1 MAVPER
7 EIIIIPATI
16 HRGSTKKLD
25 RQLNVAGYCRV
36 STEQDEQLLSYDAQK
51 KYYSELIERTP
62 EWSLAGIY
70 ADAGI
75 SGATAEKRPDFMK
88 MIRHCKAGKI
98 DLIITKSISRFARNT
113 LDSIG
118 YVRKLK
124 AMGIGVLFEKE
135 NINSLD
141 CTSEVIL
148 TILSSLAQE
157 ELISLSANVKMG
169 KRMAMKQ
176 GKDFFPYSTIYA
188 YKKGED
194 GKPEI
199 IPEEAE
205 VVRQIYRRYLAGD
218 SVLTIRDALNRDGVP
233 SPRNKQ
239 EWTTTTLRN
248 ILENERFCG
257 DVILQ
262 KTYVTDPISK
272 KIKKNNGELPKVFI
286 KNNHPA
292 IIERSEYERA
302 QLERARRTSKPKTSD
317 KTQTE
322 LGKYSS
328 MYALTGVL
336 ICGECGTPYKR
347 ITWTIRGVKKVV
359 WRCIS
364 RFDHGRKYCKNS
376 PTLDEESLHNAIV
389 AALAATRGER
399 ASESTYLVEQLKRSF
414 LQEEPDSVG
423 MDQLEAQIRVLKSQV
438 MTLMTE
444 SITSNTLAE
453 NEGKLKEM
461 SDTITA
467 LNAKLEKQKDAGMRN
482 GIIESRL
489 SATAEALAQVP
500 DQIVAYDDNLVRQL
514 IDTIKVIDSERL
526 LIIYK
531 DGTQYEQPI
540 NPNIRGYRFSS

>member
-1 MAVPER
+1 MSGPER
-7 EIIIIPATI
+7 EVIVIPATI
-16 HRGSTKKLD
+16 HRGSSKKLD

-36 STEQDEQLLSYDAQK
+36 STEQDEQLMSYETQK
-51 KYYSELIERTP
+51 KYYSELIARTP

-70 ADAGI
+70 ADSGI

-157 ELISLSANVKMG
+157 ELNSLSSNVKMG
-169 KRMAMKQ
+169 KRMAMKE
-176 GKDFFPYSTIYA
+176 GKDSFPYSTIYA
-188 YKKGED
+188 FKKGDD

-205 VVRQIYRRYLAGD
+205 VVRRIYRRYLAGD
-218 SVLTIRDALNRDGVP
+218 SIIAIRDALVSDGVP
-233 SPRNKQ
+233 SPRKK
-239 EWTTTTLRN
+239 EVWTTATVRN

-272 KIKKNNGELPKVFI
+272 KVKKNNGELPKVFI

-292 IIERSEYERA
+292 IIERSEFERV
-302 QLERARRTSKPKTSD
+302 QLEHARRSSKRKVSD
-317 KTQTE
+317 KAQTE

-328 MYALTGVL
+328 IYALTEILV
-336 ICGECGTPYKR
+336 CGECGTPYKR
-347 ITWTIRGVKKVV
+347 IVWTTRGVKKTV
-359 WRCIS
+359 WRCTN
-364 RFDHGRKYCKNS
+364 RYDHGTKYCKNS
-376 PTLDEESLHNAIV
+376 PTLDEESLHEAIV
-389 AALAATRGER
+389 RALSATRRER
-399 ASESTYLVEQLKRSF
+399 ASSIAYLSNQLSRSF
-414 LQEEPDSVG
+414 VQVNPESLCA
-423 MDQLEAQIRVLKSQV
+423 DQLEDQIRVLKAQV
-438 MTLMTE
+438 MELMTE
-444 SITSNTLAE
+444 SISTNTLAE
-453 NEGKLKEM
+453 NEGRLKEM
-461 SDTITA
+461 SDSITA
-467 LNAKLEKQKDAGMRN
+467 LNERLEKKKEADLSDGAV
-482 GIIESRL
+482 ESRL
-489 SATAEALAQVP
+489 SAITEALALEPNQMGT
-500 DQIVAYDDNLVRQL
+500 YDDNLVRQL
-514 IDTIKVIDSERL
+514 IEMIKVIDSEKL
-526 LIIYK
+526 LITFK
-531 DGTQYEQPI
+531 GGMQFEQAI
-540 NPNIRGYRFSS
+540 APNIRKIRHCR

>member
-1 MAVPER
+1 MSGPER
-7 EIIIIPATI
+7 EVIVIPATI
-16 HRGSTKKLD
+16 HRGSSKKLD

-36 STEQDEQLLSYDAQK
+36 STEQDEQLMSYETQK
-51 KYYSELIERTP
+51 KYYSELIARTP

-70 ADAGI
+70 ADSGI

-157 ELISLSANVKMG
+157 ELNSLSSNVKMG
-169 KRMAMKQ
+169 KRMAMKE
-176 GKDFFPYSTIYA
+176 GKDSFPYSTIYA
-188 YKKGED
+188 FKKGDD

-205 VVRQIYRRYLAGD
+205 VVRRIYRRYLAGD
-218 SVLTIRDALNRDGVP
+218 SIIAIRDALVSDGVP
-233 SPRNKQ
+233 SPRRK
-239 EWTTTTLRN
+239 EVWTTATVRN

-272 KIKKNNGELPKVFI
+272 KVKKNNGELPKVFI

-292 IIERSEYERA
+292 IVERSEFERV
-302 QLERARRTSKPKTSD
+302 QLEHARRSSKRKVSD
-317 KTQTE
+317 KAQTE

-328 MYALTGVL
+328 MYALTEILV
-336 ICGECGTPYKR
+336 CGECGTPYKR
-347 ITWTIRGVKKVV
+347 IVWTTRGVKKTV
-359 WRCIS
+359 WRCTN
-364 RFDHGRKYCKNS
+364 RYDHGTKYCKNS
-376 PTLDEESLHNAIV
+376 PTLDEESLHEAIV
-389 AALAATRGER
+389 RALSATRRER
-399 ASESTYLVEQLKRSF
+399 ASSIAYLSNQLSRSF
-414 LQEEPDSVG
+414 VQVNPESLCA
-423 MDQLEAQIRVLKSQV
+423 DQLEDQIRVLKAQV
-438 MTLMTE
+438 MELMTE
-444 SITSNTLAE
+444 SISKNTLAE
-453 NEGKLKEM
+453 NEGRLKEM
-461 SDTITA
+461 SDSITA
-467 LNAKLEKQKDAGMRN
+467 LNERLEKKKEADLSDGAV
-482 GIIESRL
+482 ESRL
-489 SATAEALAQVP
+489 SAITEALALEPNQMGT
-500 DQIVAYDDNLVRQL
+500 YDDNLVRQL
-514 IDTIKVIDSERL
+514 IETIKVIDSEKL
-526 LIIYK
+526 LITFK
-531 DGTQYEQPI
+531 GGMQFEQAI
-540 NPNIRGYRFSS
+540 APNIRKIRHCR

>member
-1 MAVPER
+1 MSGPER
-7 EIIIIPATI
+7 EVIVIPATI
-16 HRGSTKKLD
+16 HRGSSKKLD

-36 STEQDEQLLSYDAQK
+36 STEQDEQLMSYETQK
-51 KYYSELIERTP
+51 KYYSELIARTP

-70 ADAGI
+70 ADSGI

-157 ELISLSANVKMG
+157 ELNSLSSNVKMG
-169 KRMAMKQ
+169 KRMAMKE
-176 GKDFFPYSTIYA
+176 GKDSFPYSTIYA
-188 YKKGED
+188 FKKGDD

-205 VVRQIYRRYLAGD
+205 VVRRIYRRYLAGD
-218 SVLTIRDALNRDGVP
+218 SIIAIRDALVSDGVP
-233 SPRNKQ
+233 SPRKK
-239 EWTTTTLRN
+239 EVWTTATVRN

-272 KIKKNNGELPKVFI
+272 KVKKNNGELPKVFI

-292 IIERSEYERA
+292 IIERSEFERV
-302 QLERARRTSKPKTSD
+302 QLEHARRSSKRKVSD
-317 KTQTE
+317 TAQTE

-328 MYALTGVL
+328 MYALTEILV
-336 ICGECGTPYKR
+336 CGECGTPYKR
-347 ITWTIRGVKKVV
+347 IVWTTRGVKKTV
-359 WRCIS
+359 WRCTN
-364 RFDHGRKYCKNS
+364 RYDHGTKYCKNS
-376 PTLDEESLHNAIV
+376 PTLDEESLHEAIV
-389 AALAATRGER
+389 RALSATRRER
-399 ASESTYLVEQLKRSF
+399 ASSIAYLSNQLSRSF
-414 LQEEPDSVG
+414 VQVNPESLCA
-423 MDQLEAQIRVLKSQV
+423 DQLEDQIRVLKAQV
-438 MTLMTE
+438 MELMTE
-444 SITSNTLAE
+444 SISKNTLAE
-453 NEGKLKEM
+453 NEGRLKEM
-461 SDTITA
+461 SDSI
-467 LNAKLEKQKDAGMRN
+467 
-482 GIIESRL
+482 
-489 SATAEALAQVP
+489 
-500 DQIVAYDDNLVRQL
+500 QL
-514 IDTIKVIDSERL
+514 
-526 LIIYK
+526 
-531 DGTQYEQPI
+531 
-540 NPNIRGYRFSS
+540 